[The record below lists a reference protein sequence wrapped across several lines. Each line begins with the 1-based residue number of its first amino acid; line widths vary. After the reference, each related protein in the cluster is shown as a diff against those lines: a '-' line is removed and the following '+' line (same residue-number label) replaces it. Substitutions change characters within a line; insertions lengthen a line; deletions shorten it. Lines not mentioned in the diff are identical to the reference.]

1 MANSPVKISQL
12 PETARISDEG
22 VVPFFSDIAGDDTVK
37 VSIEQLRKSLN
48 FEDAFETLAEGIA
61 NTEVNTSFYLYT
73 DTSKNYVNRYF
84 NASMGA
90 HIVLDDQG
98 NPVLYATYALAL
110 NPAASLSVQTGL
122 TKIGTCPNVT
132 VLRTLVGTAGQN
144 IFLAG
149 YASANGVGRGILTGM
164 ADTTRTDDGVSFF
177 RVNANF
183 GWARDTSKG
192 VSFSDG
198 GAVGDATFTEA
209 VLDSNEVVITPAT
222 ITGTDDSAAIA
233 RVFNSRLAIREVVG
247 KKYRLSNSI
256 SLVDGAVN
264 FIGAGSGQTFFIL
277 DHFLTGLIFGAE
289 TFTTKSTGIFK
300 DVTILRPN
308 YKNYPGTMGPKSLEF
323 CNMEPLVVSGVRE
336 KNAIGYGIQ
345 ATFCNNVTFTGNYT
359 GNHFGTLLNPVTGTD
374 GFHFYKC
381 NDVWATGNEVENV
394 GDDGI
399 SSGSFDI
406 NYPCV
411 NINFTLN
418 KLTRVFGTI
427 KLYGFV
433 NGAIID
439 KNEFRTGHE
448 GGVYLTNDNNAP
460 TGSYIKNVKITRN
473 SFYSIL
479 GADSN
484 VVAGGI
490 LMRFWPDNGVTNATA
505 GIDQIYIS
513 DNLFDGCTSGVAA
526 VTQDT
531 YKRFSNIF
539 IDHNTFR
546 NAPLTAPGDRPYIR
560 IHQCDYQF
568 ECTDNYFNNASGS
581 AISINLGYGSY
592 TATSRE
598 ENYKITGN
606 IIKGYSLSPTIG
618 SMQRGIFVGPS
629 KLTLLLTMTGNQVYG
644 QQVSDTIAA
653 QQAIYTGLVN
663 PNSFIEANQADQ
675 NIAISSS
682 TGAYKGV
689 NKTLVGAPN
698 AGTHYVGSILMS
710 VSTGVQYF
718 CSTQGTF
725 GTLSSVN
732 ATTTAASKTITV
744 TDVTNLYAGAI
755 ITIAGVTGN
764 KKILSISNLTVV
776 LDSVCDNAVSAAA
789 VSFVAPVFKTVALV
803 TPTS

>member
-1 MANSPVKISQL
+1 MTNSSVKISQL
-12 PETARISDEG
+12 PDATRLSDEG
-22 VVPFFSDIAGDDTVK
+22 VFPLFSDVVGDNTVK

-48 FEDAFETLAEGIA
+48 FENAYATLAEGIA
-61 NTEVNTSFYLYT
+61 DSDINTSFYLYT

-84 NASMGA
+84 NTDSGA
-90 HIVLDDQG
+90 HVVLDGQG
-98 NPVLYATYALAL
+98 NPVLYGTYALAR
-110 NPAASLSVQTGL
+110 NPVAPLLDQTGL
-122 TKIGTCPNVT
+122 TKIGACPNVT
-132 VLRTLVGTAGQN
+132 VLRTLVGSAGQN

-149 YASANGVGRGILTGM
+149 YASANGVGGGILTGV
-164 ADTTRTDDGVSFF
+164 ADTNRTDDGVSFF
-177 RVNANF
+177 RVNTGF
-183 GWARDTSKG
+183 GWARDISRG
-192 VSFSDG
+192 VSFADG

-209 VLDSNEVVITPAT
+209 VLDVNEAVITPAV
-222 ITGTDDSAAIA
+222 ITGTDDSVAVA
-233 RVFNSRLAIREVVG
+233 RVFNSRLAIRENVG
-247 KKYRLSNSI
+247 KKYRLSSAI
-256 SLVDGAVN
+256 SLVDGKVN
-264 FIGAGSGQTFFIL
+264 FIGAGAEQTFFIL
-277 DHFLTGLIFGAE
+277 DHFSPGLIFGAE
-289 TFTTKSTGIFK
+289 TFTTKSSGTFK
-300 DVTILRPN
+300 DATILRPN
-308 YKNYPGTMGPKSLEF
+308 YKNYTGTIGPKSLEF

-345 ATFCNNVTFTGNYT
+345 ATFCNNVTFTGNYV
-359 GNHFGTLLNPVTGTD
+359 GNHLGTLLNPLTGTD

-460 TGSYIKNVKITRN
+460 MGSYIKNVRITRN
-473 SFYSIL
+473 AFYSIL

-490 LMRFWPDNGVTNATA
+490 LMRYWPDNGTANATA
-505 GIDQIYIS
+505 LIDQIYIS

-546 NAPLTAPGDRPYIR
+546 NAPLTSPGDRPYIR
-560 IHQCDYQF
+560 IHQCDYEF

-581 AISINLGYGSY
+581 AISINLSYGSY

-644 QQVSDTIAA
+644 QQVSDTLAA

-675 NIAISSS
+675 NIAISNS

-689 NKTLVGAPN
+689 NKTLVNAPSS
-698 AGTHYVGSILMS
+698 GTHYVGSILTS

-744 TDVTNLYAGAI
+744 TDASNLYAGAI
-755 ITIAGVTGN
+755 IAITGVTGN
-764 KKILSISNLTVV
+764 KKILSINNLTVV

-789 VSFVAPVFKTVALV
+789 VNFVAPVFKTVALV
-803 TPTS
+803 TATS